1 MALSDS
7 LMTQECQVRARR
19 EPLLP
24 ASAAKDRRSLGT
36 FMDLGGLILA
46 LTLGKLVRIAGAFRA
61 LPNRHVTDLWGTALV
76 VPSGDGLGFHL
87 GVCRLCLRLTGHAR
101 SMALGRGGRYAAEP
115 SPSRVKGGR
124 GCREDEGAQL

>member
-1 MALSDS
+1 
-7 LMTQECQVRARR
+7 
-19 EPLLP
+19 
-24 ASAAKDRRSLGT
+24 
-36 FMDLGGLILA
+36 MDLGGLILA

-115 SPSRVKGGR
+115 SPRAASRAVGVVARMRVLNSGG
-124 GCREDEGAQL
+124 